1 MVALSELRGFAEDR
15 EENVVGKREI
25 ACKKAIS
32 PVLNCFD
39 VFYSINPLPHL
50 DPLKIYSWGKH
61 CVKRRN
67 CLYVPV

>member
-32 PVLNCFD
+32 PVLVLMFSTLLTH
-39 VFYSINPLPHL
+39 YRI
-50 DPLKIYSWGKH
+50 
-61 CVKRRN
+61 
-67 CLYVPV
+67 